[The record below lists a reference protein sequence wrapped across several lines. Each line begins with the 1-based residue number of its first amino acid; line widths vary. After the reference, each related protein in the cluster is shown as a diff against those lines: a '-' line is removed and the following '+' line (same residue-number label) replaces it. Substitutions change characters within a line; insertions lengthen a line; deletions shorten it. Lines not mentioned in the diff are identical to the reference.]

1 MFDIHVADWSGV
13 EQGDPFQRAKMGIVG
28 TDRRPDRTSG
38 ASRHELARPRGIM
51 TSDVGSHGGQM
62 ILSLEVPSLEDLPN
76 PAGRHVLVRADLD
89 LPMGF
94 TGNLEQS
101 RHLQQIGPTVRWLS
115 EHHATVTICGHQGP
129 LGSVGDPIRYGQTAD
144 ALRQL
149 YPGVTVSPNLSE
161 WDGAHEDPDLL
172 TSLLQGQDLFV
183 NDDFQHCS
191 TSLASIVGPPT
202 VLPSAAGRQL
212 QRDLGLLR
220 PLLTQP
226 ERPLVVVLG
235 SRDTLDRIRNLY
247 SLVLRA
253 DAVLVG
259 GQMSQPFLEAIGH
272 QPLLGDTAEF
282 LEDCRHA
289 YGVGNTIQHSIHL
302 PSDLVWECKD
312 GSTTTA
318 EQRKV
323 VDGSIGD
330 IGPKTGIEFGD
341 VLRGAGSIL
350 WVGSLGEVEDDR
362 FVEGT
367 LALGRALTGSSA
379 RIVLGGDALLH
390 TLRRNGLVPESAEFV
405 SATGSAV
412 ALLKDGD
419 LPGLMVLRQASN
431 ATRTQV
437 AL

>member
-1 MFDIHVADWSGV
+1 
-13 EQGDPFQRAKMGIVG
+13 
-28 TDRRPDRTSG
+28 
-38 ASRHELARPRGIM
+38 
-51 TSDVGSHGGQM
+51 M
-62 ILSLEVPSLEDLPN
+62 IFSLEVPSLEDLPN

-94 TGNLEQS
+94 TGNLERS

-115 EHHATVTICGHQGP
+115 EHQATVTICGHQGP
-129 LGSVGDPIRYGQTAD
+129 PGYVGDPDRYGRTAD
-144 ALRQL
+144 ALRRL
-149 YPGVTVSPNLSE
+149 YAEVTVAPNLSE

-172 TSLLQGQDLFV
+172 TSLLEGQDLFV

-202 VLPSAAGRQL
+202 LLPSAAGRQL
-212 QRDLGLLR
+212 QRDLGLLQ
-220 PLLTQP
+220 PLFTEP

-259 GQMSQPFLEAIGH
+259 GQMSQPFLAAIGH
-272 QPLLGDTAEF
+272 QPESGETAEF
-282 LEDCRHA
+282 LEECRHA
-289 YGVGNTIQHSIHL
+289 YGVGNTIHHTIHL
-302 PSDLVWECKD
+302 PSDLVWECD
-312 GSTTTA
+312 NGSTKTA
-318 EQRKV
+318 EQLKV

-330 IGPKTGIEFGD
+330 IGPRTGIEYGD

-350 WVGSLGEVEDDR
+350 WVGSLGKVEDDR

-367 LALGRALTGSSA
+367 LALGRALTDSQA

-390 TLRRNGLVPESAEFV
+390 ILGQNGLVPESAEFV

-419 LPGLMVLRQASN
+419 LPGLTVLRQAPNSMR
-431 ATRTQV
+431 APQV
-437 AL
+437 SDAVAERHSADPTKD